1 MNKTLLSVLAM
12 GMTAGLVLA
21 AEVQAGERGAHER
34 THYPYAAAEARA
46 ISRIDHLQHRQQADI
61 RQGLR
66 NGSLTPQEARRLQA
80 EQRSIAARERA
91 YRADGVLTVAE
102 RRDLYGALHR
112 AERRIY
118 NQMHDAERR
127 Y

>member
-1 MNKTLLSVLAM
+1 MNKLMLSVLVM
-12 GMTAGLVLA
+12 GMTAGLALA
-21 AEVQAGERGAHER
+21 AEVQAGERGIHER
-34 THYPYAAAEARA
+34 THYPYVTAPA
-46 ISRIDHLQHRQQADI
+46 INRINHLQHRQQADI

-102 RRDLYGALHR
+102 HRDLYGALHR

-118 NQMHDAERR
+118 NQMHDADRR

>member
-1 MNKTLLSVLAM
+1 MNSTMLV
-12 GMTAGLVLA
+12 GITVGLVLA
-21 AEVQAGERGAHER
+21 ATVR
-34 THYPYAAAEARA
+34 AAEYGSHEQAPYPQHVAARA
-46 ISRIDHLQHRQQADI
+46 IDRIYHLQHRQQAVI

-66 NGSLTPQEARRLQA
+66 NGRLTPREARRLQA

-102 RRDLYGALHR
+102 RRDMYAALYR
-112 AERRIY
+112 AEQHIY